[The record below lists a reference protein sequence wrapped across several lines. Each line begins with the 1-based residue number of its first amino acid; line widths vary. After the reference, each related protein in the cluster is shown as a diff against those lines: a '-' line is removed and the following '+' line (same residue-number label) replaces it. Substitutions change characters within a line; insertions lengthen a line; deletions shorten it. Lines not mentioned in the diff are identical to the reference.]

1 MRVEMNGHRQGRV
14 CHRIFMRSVPAL
26 LAVLILG
33 VSACET
39 APRTDKALVQRP
51 PVARQIPHVTR
62 LHGERL
68 VDNYYWL
75 REKDNPAVLAYL
87 RAEDAYT
94 DWVMKPTK
102 PLQDRIYNEMLARV
116 QEPDDSVPY
125 RDGDWLYFRRS
136 EPGKQYPTYL
146 RKRAS
151 TNATEQIVLDL
162 NAMAEGKPFLDVG
175 VSEVSDDG
183 NWLAFSEDETG
194 FRDYT
199 LYVKDLRTGAMLDEK
214 IPRVDSAAWAADNHT
229 LFYVTEDDAKR
240 AYRVWRHRLGEK
252 QDALVYEEKDALFT
266 VEVDRSHSK
275 RFVYVAIGS
284 KTTDEVRYVPADHP
298 AEAFKIL
305 SPREQDREY
314 GVDDGGD
321 LFYIRTNDR
330 SQNFRLVT
338 APIADPRPENWK
350 EVVPARKDV
359 SLEDFAVFSHHYV
372 LMERENGLPQITV
385 YEIGSSAPHRLEWSE
400 PAYAIEAGDNAVFDT
415 NVLRITYESLKT
427 PRSVYEYDMATHE
440 RKLLKRQIVK
450 GGYDPNRYQTERIF
464 ATAADGTPIPIS
476 LVYRKDLKWPSG
488 NPLLLY
494 GYGAYGLPSDVWFSS
509 GRLSLLDRG
518 MIAAI
523 AHVRGGGEYGKRWHD
538 EGRMMNKRN
547 TFTDFI
553 ACSET
558 LIARHYTCPSRLAI
572 EGGSAGGLLVGAVLN
587 MRPDLFKAA
596 VLEMP
601 FVDAINTMLD
611 ESLPLTVGEFEEWG
625 NPKIKAQYEYI
636 KSYSPYDNIQ
646 PQAYPA
652 MLVTSSLND
661 SQVMYWEPAKYVAKL
676 RATKTD
682 SHPLLLKMNL
692 RPAGHNGKS
701 GRYDALHDTALQYA
715 FLLTQLGIER

>member
-1 MRVEMNGHRQGRV
+1 
-14 CHRIFMRSVPAL
+14 
-26 LAVLILG
+26 
-33 VSACET
+33 
-39 APRTDKALVQRP
+39 
-51 PVARQIPHVTR
+51 
-62 LHGERL
+62 

-94 DWVMKPTK
+94 DRFLTPTK
-102 PLQDRIYNEMLARV
+102 PLQEKIYNEMLARV
-116 QEPDDSVPY
+116 QEPDDTVPY
-125 RDGDWLYFRRS
+125 RDGDWLYFRRT

-151 TNATEQIVLDL
+151 TNATEEIVLDL
-162 NAMAEGKPFLDVG
+162 NAMAKGKAFLDVG
-175 VSEVSDDG
+175 VTEVSDDG
-183 NWLAFSEDETG
+183 NLLAFSTDETG
-194 FRDYT
+194 FRDNT
-199 LYVKDLRTGAMLDEK
+199 LYVKDLRTGTLLDEK

-252 QDALVYEEKDALFT
+252 QDTLVYEEKDALYS

-284 KTTDEVRYVPADHP
+284 KTTDEVRYLPADRP
-298 AEAFKIL
+298 EQPLNLL
-305 SPREQDREY
+305 SPREQDHEY
-314 GVDDGGD
+314 SADDGGD
-321 LFYIRTNDR
+321 LFYIRTNDKGR
-330 SQNFRLVT
+330 NFRLVT
-338 APIADPRPENWK
+338 APIADPRHENWK
-350 EVVPARKDV
+350 EVVPVRDNV
-359 SLEDFAVFSHHYV
+359 SLDDFAVFSHNFV

-385 YEIGSSAPHRLEWSE
+385 FDIASGASQRIEWPEAS
-400 PAYAIEAGDNAVFDT
+400 YDVEAGDNAIFDT
-415 NVLRITYESLKT
+415 NVLRITYESLTT
-427 PRSVYEYDMATHE
+427 PRSVYDYDMVTHE
-440 RKLLKRQIVK
+440 RTLLKRQVVK
-450 GGYDPNRYQTERIF
+450 GGYDPDLYQTERIF
-464 ATAADGTPIPIS
+464 ATATDGAKIPIS
-476 LVYRKDLKWPSG
+476 LVYRKDLKLPSG

-494 GYGAYGLPSDVWFSS
+494 GYGAYGLPTDVWFSS

-523 AHVRGGGEYGKRWHD
+523 AHVRGGGEFGKRWHD
-538 EGRMMNKRN
+538 QGRMMNKRN

-553 ACSET
+553 ACAET
-558 LIARHYTCPSRLAI
+558 LIARHYTNPSHLAI

-596 VLEMP
+596 LLEMP

-625 NPKIKAQYEYI
+625 NPKVKADYDYI

-646 PQAYPA
+646 PQPYPA

-682 SHPLLLKMNL
+682 SHPLLLKMDL
-692 RPAGHNGKS
+692 QPAGHNGKS
-701 GRYDALHDTALQYA
+701 GRYDALRDTALEYA
-715 FLLTQLGIER
+715 FLLTQLGIKQ

>member
-1 MRVEMNGHRQGRV
+1 MTSPRL
-14 CHRIFMRSVPAL
+14 AL
-26 LAVLILG
+26 VAVLMLG
-33 VSACET
+33 VSACQTT
-39 APRTDKALVQRP
+39 APTDKPLVQRP
-51 PVARQIPHVTR
+51 PVARQIAHVTR
-62 LHGERL
+62 LHGEQL
-68 VDNYYWL
+68 VDDYYWL
-75 REKDNPAVLAYL
+75 REKDHPNVLAYL

-94 DWVMKPTK
+94 DWFMKPTK
-102 PLQDRIYNEMLARV
+102 PLQENIYNEMLARV
-116 QEPDDSVPY
+116 QEPDDTVPY
-125 RDGDWLYFRRS
+125 RDGDWLYYRRT

-151 TNATEQIVLDL
+151 TNATEEILLDL
-162 NAMAEGKPFLDVG
+162 NAMAEGKAFLDVG
-175 VSEVSDDG
+175 VTEVTDDG
-183 NWLAFSEDETG
+183 NLLAYSTDETG

-199 LYVKDLRTGAMLDEK
+199 LYVKDLRTGAVLDEK
-214 IPRVDSAAWAADNHT
+214 IPRVDSAAWAADNRT

-284 KTTDEVRYVPADHP
+284 KTTDEVRYLRADHP
-298 AEAFKIL
+298 EEPLQTLAR
-305 SPREQDREY
+305 REQDREY
-314 GVDDGGD
+314 SADDGGD
-321 LFYIRTNDR
+321 LFYIRTNDKGR
-330 SQNFRLVT
+330 NFRLVT

-350 EVVPARKDV
+350 EIVPVRDDV
-359 SLEDFAVFSHHYV
+359 SLEDFAVFSHHV
-372 LMERENGLPQITV
+372 ALIERANGLPQITV
-385 YEIGSSAPHRLEWSE
+385 YDIGTGSSHSIEWPES
-400 PAYAIEAGDNAVFDT
+400 AYAVEAGDNAVFDT

-427 PRSVYEYDMATHE
+427 PHSVYDYDMATHE

-450 GGYDPNRYQTERIF
+450 GGYNPDRYQTERIF
-464 ATAADGTPIPIS
+464 ATADDGVKIPVS

-538 EGRMMNKRN
+538 QGRMMNKRN

-553 ACSET
+553 ACAET
-558 LIARHYTCPSRLAI
+558 LVARHYTDPSHLGI
-572 EGGSAGGLLVGAVLN
+572 EGGSAGGLLVGTVLN
-587 MRPDLFKAA
+587 MRPDLFRAA
-596 VLEMP
+596 LLEMP

-625 NPKIKAQYEYI
+625 NPKIPDQFAYMKT
-636 KSYSPYDNIQ
+636 YSPYDNIQ

-652 MLVTSSLND
+652 MLVESSLND

-682 SHPLLLKMNL
+682 SHPLLLKMHL
-692 RPAGHNGKS
+692 QPAGHNGKS
-701 GRYDALHDTALQYA
+701 GRYDALRDTAFEYA
-715 FLLTQLGIER
+715 FILTQLGIEQ